1 MTGDENDKPSPPPGE
16 SRTVFMPS
24 PLTYPP
30 GSLPPAGP
38 QDTAENPP
46 PDAGQR
52 PPSDEA
58 AEPVASEET
67 AAPAEPAAPDVVGPD
82 DGKPAPQATV
92 WAPAPDAP
100 APGAAAPVAG
110 EGEPPAPI
118 DPAAPP
124 PAAHEATVWAPS
136 GSVPPVPPP
145 SASQPPAPP
154 DPGSQPPA
162 FARPGSLTPRSQMPF
177 NPVVSDENRRIQIG
191 DVLNHIFEVTRFIG
205 RGGMGEVF
213 EGINVNTEERV
224 AIKVILP
231 HLAADPA
238 VQAMFRKE
246 ARTLTRL
253 SHPGLVQ
260 YRVLAQE
267 PVLGVLYIVT
277 EFIEG
282 ANLSDQLGTLNP
294 TPGQLTGLLR
304 RLAQGLS
311 VAHSLGAI
319 HRDISP
325 DNIMLEAGKL
335 ERARIIDFGIA
346 KDLEGK
352 GGTIVGDGFAG
363 KLNYVAPEQLG
374 DFGRDIGAWT
384 DVYSLGLTILATAI
398 GKDVSMGATLVD
410 AVDKRRAGVDISDA
424 PAVLQPILERM
435 LKPNPA
441 DRLRSMEEVLAM
453 LDNPELSGM
462 PGMTQFSADG
472 IGSGGKRGLSGK
484 TMALAGGGLALV
496 LAGAA
501 ALFMMNGPAS
511 QPGGP
516 GAAAS
521 DDINAPPLP
530 PPADPVATARTVV
543 EASFKA
549 MPCSWLTLTDVQA
562 QGNKVSLNLIG
573 VSGKSAE
580 ALDRIERLLRRNGMV
595 ASSIDFSDVSPIT
608 ANMCRPLE
616 AINQIRSDEGGH
628 LDVAQRKFEMDIL
641 PASAGQYSG
650 RLGAA
655 AVFNINLDK
664 LNEEMS
670 LVGLDEA
677 GEMAQITRTKA
688 ELVANAEAIRPNQY
702 RFTLYTTNTGWSG
715 IMMLYGK
722 PPIDANLTGTSKE
735 RGIDWADKFLATA
748 RKNGWKAEMVWYRS
762 VDEAS
767 SGR

>member
-1 MTGDENDKPSPPPGE
+1 MTGDDNDKKSPPPGE

-30 GSLPPAGP
+30 GSLPPGSSPPGGKPPATP
-38 QDTAENPP
+38 ADAAATPPAEDPP
-46 PDAGQR
+46 APDATPET
-52 PPSDEA
+52 PPAD
-58 AEPVASEET
+58 T
-67 AAPAEPAAPDVVGPD
+67 G
-82 DGKPAPQATV
+82 PQATV
-92 WAPAPDAP
+92 WAPSPDAMP
-100 APGAAAPVAG
+100 ETPAAADG
-110 EGEPPAPI
+110 
-118 DPAAPP
+118 PAAPP
-124 PAAHEATVWAPS
+124 AHEATVWAPS
-136 GSVPPVPPP
+136 GSIPPVPPP
-145 SASQPPAPP
+145 
-154 DPGSQPPA
+154 PGSSAAPGRPGSVPPPVDTTA
-162 FARPGSLTPRSQMPF
+162 PGGSLTPRSQMPF
-177 NPVVSDENRRIQIG
+177 TPIAGDGGRRIQIG

-267 PVLGVLYIVT
+267 PTLGALYIVT

-282 ANLSDQLGTLNP
+282 ANLSDQLGSLSL

-352 GGTIVGDGFAG
+352 SGTIVGDGFAG

-374 DFGRDIGAWT
+374 DFGRDIGPWT
-384 DVYSLGLTILATAI
+384 DVYSLALTILATAI

-410 AVDKRRAGVDISDA
+410 AVDKRRAGVDLSEA
-424 PAVLQPILERM
+424 PEVLRPVLEKM
-435 LKPNPA
+435 LAPNPA

-453 LDNPELSGM
+453 LDSPDLKGI
-462 PGMTQFSADG
+462 PGATQFSADG
-472 IGSGGKRGLSGK
+472 TGPARSGLSGK
-484 TMALAGGGLALV
+484 TIALAGGGLALV

-501 ALFMMNGPAS
+501 ALMMTNRGTQA
-511 QPGGP
+511 GGT
-516 GAAAS
+516 GVQTEEEDS
-521 DDINAPPLP
+521 TPLP
-530 PPADPVATARTVV
+530 PPADPIGTARTVV
-543 EASFKA
+543 EASFKS

-562 QGNKVSLNLIG
+562 QGNRVSLSLIG

-580 ALDRIERLLRRNGMV
+580 ALDRIEKVLRKNGMV
-595 ASSIDFSDVSPIT
+595 GSSIDFSDVSPIT

-616 AINQIRSDEGGH
+616 AINQIRSDDGGH
-628 LDVAQRKFEMDIL
+628 LAVAQRAFEMNIL
-641 PASAGQYSG
+641 PADAGG
-650 RLGAA
+650 DAGKLGAA
-655 AVFNINLDK
+655 AVFNINLAN

-677 GEMAQITRTKA
+677 GNMAQISRTKA
-688 ELVANAEAIRPNQY
+688 ELTDSSTTEQIRPNEY
-702 RFTLYTTNTGWSG
+702 RFPLYTTNTGWSG

-722 PPIDANLTGTSKE
+722 PPFDANLTGSIKE
-735 RGIDWADKFLATA
+735 RGPDWADKFLATA
-748 RKNGWKAEMVWYRS
+748 KQRGWKAEMVWYRS
-762 VDEAS
+762 VDETPNS
-767 SGR
+767 R